1 MPNIPDEFSKAN
13 HGKGAVSMARAQN
26 PNSANSQFFIC
37 FNECS
42 FIDGQYSIWGKVI
55 EGMEFV
61 DNIKRGEP
69 PQDPD
74 KIIKMQVVE

>member
-1 MPNIPDEFSKAN
+1 
-13 HGKGAVSMARAQN
+13 MARTNN

-37 FNECS
+37 FNDCS
-42 FIDGQYSIWGKVI
+42 FLNGQYSIWAQVI

-69 PQDPD
+69 PDDPD
-74 KIIKMQVVE
+74 KIIKMQIVK